1 MQPIPFKVGSS
12 GMKIAHISMGG
23 AMFFASLTLTS
34 CEGNTRQVYSVRNDS
49 TGPLVVVHA
58 STSYGLV
65 SERDTVVVPAG
76 TVQQLGQEDWL
87 GGREEP
93 SPPTTFIDTISVT
106 DANGAPTTKNWQS
119 MDAWE
124 VVSTEDRKVP
134 SQMRHEFTFA
144 VSYADF

>member
-1 MQPIPFKVGSS
+1 
-12 GMKIAHISMGG
+12 MKIPSISTGV
-23 AMFFASLTLTS
+23 ALCFATWSLTS

-49 TGPLVVVHA
+49 TGSLVVVHA

-65 SERDTVVVPAG
+65 SEKDTVVVPAG
-76 TVQQLGQEDWL
+76 TVHQLGQEDWL

-93 SPPTTFIDTISVT
+93 SPPTTFIDTFSVAN
-106 DANGAPTTKNWQS
+106 ANGAPTTKNWQS

-124 VVSTEDRKVP
+124 VVSTEDRKIP

-144 VSYADF
+144 VTDADF